1 MQKTK
6 QWLMTMA
13 VLLCSIMASAHDFE
27 VNGIYYNITSS
38 DNLTVEV
45 TFLGSYGG
53 DSNEYSGAIT
63 ILDRLRNSRY
73 RRGKYSLTSRC
84 AWPSW
89 RLGRLV
95 G

>member
-13 VLLCSIMASAHDFE
+13 VLLCSITASAHDFE
-27 VNGIYYNITSS
+27 VDGIYYNITSS

-45 TFLGSYGG
+45 MFLGSYGG